1 MREFERISITR
12 VAAKPSTLDRAGFA
26 AGTIAMR
33 IAPDEMLVVSGPLPD
48 LSGDPHAIIEPDAG
62 FCAMWLP
69 GDDAR
74 ALLAR
79 MCEWELPGSV
89 PAFAQGSVA
98 GLPVKLWFEAQRV
111 LFLVPAPYAHDFEER
126 LP

>member
-1 MREFERISITR
+1 VRELERISITR
-12 VAAKPSTLDRAGFA
+12 VVATPSALDG
-26 AGTIAMR
+26 IAWATGAIGMR
-33 IAPDEMLVVSGPLPD
+33 IAPDEVLVVSGPVPNLG
-48 LSGDPHAIIEPDAG
+48 GDPHAIVEPDTG

-69 GDDAR
+69 MAEAR
-74 ALLAR
+74 EWLVRA
-79 MCEWELPGSV
+79 CEWELPSHS

-98 GLPVKLWFEAQRV
+98 GLPVKLWFEAERV

>member
-1 MREFERISITR
+1 
-12 VAAKPSTLDRAGFA
+12 VAKPSALDVAVWTTC
-26 AGTIAMR
+26 TIAMR
-33 IAPDEMLVVSGPLPD
+33 IAPDEMLVVSGPVPE
-48 LSGDPHAIIEPDAG
+48 LSGDPHAIVEPDAG
-62 FCAMWLP
+62 FFRMWIP
-69 GDDAR
+69 IAKAR

-79 MCEWELPGSV
+79 TCEWELPGHT

-98 GLPVKLWFEAQRV
+98 GLPVKLWFEAERV